1 MFRKTIISDTFI
13 DPNGGLTMG
22 VYGCALSHQ
31 LVYKKFLETPSE
43 IKNCL
48 ILEDDSS
55 VSHTLLRFLL
65 PNSFGYKKFIEEMDE
80 FDWDVI
86 SLGTQT
92 KQTEFEETKSYVLKK
107 SVQYPLNYAAHSYIV
122 NKKGARKLIDS
133 NTPIKFIFDVNIHC
147 GVVNLYCTPSSYFI
161 QKQIMESTLKWLN
174 LDLENKFKLG
184 VMYNNNGWDL
194 DEVVSATTIGDYKA
208 EELLTGYKGVRISN
222 KIEIDSVLE
231 TIYTQMVIILEVGQI

>member
-1 MFRKTIISDTFI
+1 MDCIDKIYIISLDRHKNRRKLIKLDLITAGFDESKIEWITAIDGNELDVSECLENNTISDTFI

-22 VYGCALSHQ
+22 IYGCALSHQ

-92 KQTEFEETKSYVLKK
+92 KQTEFEETKSYVLKECTISFELRSTFIYCK
-107 SVQYPLNYAAHSYIV
+107 Q
-122 NKKGARKLIDS
+122 KGS
-133 NTPIKFIFDVNIHC
+133 
-147 GVVNLYCTPSSYFI
+147 
-161 QKQIMESTLKWLN
+161 
-174 LDLENKFKLG
+174 
-184 VMYNNNGWDL
+184 
-194 DEVVSATTIGDYKA
+194 
-208 EELLTGYKGVRISN
+208 
-222 KIEIDSVLE
+222 
-231 TIYTQMVIILEVGQI
+231 